1 MPAYK
6 DKNRGKWYVSFY
18 YENYNG
24 VREKK
29 MKRGFD
35 TKKDALEWEREFLR
49 QAKADFDMKF
59 ETFVEIY
66 VDKAEIKRKYLYY
79 KGKYHLQKDTPLFQG
94 QENERYN
101 SERCY

>member
-35 TKKDALEWEREFLR
+35 TKKDALEWEREYLR
-49 QAKADFDMKF
+49 QAK
-59 ETFVEIY
+59 VSPS
-66 VDKAEIKRKYLYY
+66 RKNR
-79 KGKYHLQKDTPLFQG
+79 QKKEAKNG
-94 QENERYN
+94 MNR
-101 SERCY
+101 SIS